1 MDKEL
6 QIILKKL
13 AEIIYEQFIK
23 DLVAGNLNIFKNR
36 LEPLPVVGKIKN
48 VKKKN

>member
-1 MDKEL
+1 MDKEI

-23 DLVAGNLNIFKNR
+23 DLENRKLNIYLKK
-36 LEPLPVVGKIKN
+36 LKPVQAVRN
-48 VKKKN
+48 LTKKD